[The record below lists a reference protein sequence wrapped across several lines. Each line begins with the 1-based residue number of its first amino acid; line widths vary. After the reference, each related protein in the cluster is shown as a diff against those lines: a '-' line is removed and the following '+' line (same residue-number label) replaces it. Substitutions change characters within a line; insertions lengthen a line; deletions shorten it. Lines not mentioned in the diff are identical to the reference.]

1 MLSTTYWMYWPL
13 TASANPIIDVYVS
26 GDRLQGS
33 TCCQGFEVPEIV
45 ATFFHGY
52 RSSCSIIADPEAV
65 SVDEMTGLSL
75 TDDGQ
80 RCFTD
85 TGISELV

>member
-1 MLSTTYWMYWPL
+1 M
-13 TASANPIIDVYVS
+13 
-26 GDRLQGS
+26 
-33 TCCQGFEVPEIV
+33 PEIV